1 MKDSQENII
10 LNIDVNK
17 PGNKIKSEIKQRKRK
32 HSLPLKSFK
41 VSSPAESQSLSIIC
55 DNIFEDVNMAQNNNL
70 SKSIR
75 GLRSNIFLSN
85 IIEEAKKK
93 EENIN
98 IINLEDEN
106 ENKIIINSKTF
117 NAKNNNNGEIEDND
131 FNRVQLV
138 HKKSYIFNNIL
149 KLKLLKCPRLL
160 EEQWIYEKILLD
172 YNIIDFTSKKIY
184 INIYYNYYYS

>member
-1 MKDSQENII
+1 
-10 LNIDVNK
+10 
-17 PGNKIKSEIKQRKRK
+17 
-32 HSLPLKSFK
+32 
-41 VSSPAESQSLSIIC
+41 
-55 DNIFEDVNMAQNNNL
+55 MAQNNNL

-138 HKKSYIFNNIL
+138 HKKSYIFNNKL
-149 KLKLLKCPRLL
+149 KLKLLKFPRLL
-160 EEQWIYEKILLD
+160 EEKRIY
-172 YNIIDFTSKKIY
+172 
-184 INIYYNYYYS
+184 